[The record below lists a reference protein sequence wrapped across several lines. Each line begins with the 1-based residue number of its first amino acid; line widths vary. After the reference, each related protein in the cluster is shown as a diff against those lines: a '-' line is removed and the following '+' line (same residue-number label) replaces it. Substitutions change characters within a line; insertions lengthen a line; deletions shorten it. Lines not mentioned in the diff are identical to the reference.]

1 MINGCAVRSLI
12 ACSRWPLITTLFAT
26 ALASPAAFAQA
37 VDVPYVPTP
46 TNVVDAMLTLAKVGP
61 NDFVIDLGSGDGRIV
76 ITAARKHGARGFGV
90 DLDAALVSDARREAE
105 RQGVKDRVE
114 FHTRNIFITDIAQAT
129 VLTSYLFPQVNIQ
142 LRPRLFEQLRPGT
155 RVVSH
160 DFDFGNW
167 QPDAHVRVPVPN
179 KPYGPPMSEVY
190 LWIVPV
196 NAAGRWQWRMPLEAA
211 IVDCEITLE
220 QTFQTVRGSGRLG
233 GNAVRLEKASLRGEE
248 LALTLIA
255 SAGGREV
262 RHELAGRVSGDTI
275 RGTVRASGA
284 TSTFDW
290 NATRVARGSINIDA
304 AADAPRVAN
313 F

>member
-1 MINGCAVRSLI
+1 MTTSTASRSSL
-12 ACSRWPLITTLFAT
+12 TLGWGFSAALLVT
-26 ALASPAAFAQA
+26 VLASPAAFAQA
-37 VDVPYVPTP
+37 ADVPYVPTP
-46 TNVVDAMLTLAKVGP
+46 MNVVEAMLTLAKVGP
-61 NDFVIDLGSGDGRIV
+61 GDFVIDLGSGDGRIV
-76 ITAARKHGARGFGV
+76 ITAAKKFGARGFGV
-90 DLDAALVSDARREAE
+90 DLDGALVSDARRDAE

-142 LRPRLFEQLRPGT
+142 LRPRIFEQLKPGT

-167 QPDAHVRVPVPN
+167 QPDAHVRVPVRD

-190 LWIVPV
+190 LWIVPA

-211 IVDCEITLE
+211 IVDCELTLE
-220 QTFQTVRGSGRLG
+220 QTFQAVRGSGRIG
-233 GNAVRLEKASLRGEE
+233 GNAVRLEQASLRGEA
-248 LALTLIA
+248 LGLTLIA
-255 SAGGREV
+255 TAGGREI

-284 TSTFDW
+284 ASTLDW
-290 NATRVARGSINIDA
+290 NAMRVARGKINIDA

>member
-1 MINGCAVRSLI
+1 MTAGNSARP
-12 ACSRWPLITTLFAT
+12 SRARGWMLSAALLVT

-37 VDVPYVPTP
+37 ADVPYVPTP
-46 TNVVDAMLTLAKVGP
+46 MNVVEAMLTLAKVGP
-61 NDFVIDLGSGDGRIV
+61 GDFVIDLGSGDGRIV
-76 ITAARKHGARGFGV
+76 ITAAKKFGARGYGV
-90 DLDAALVSDARREAE
+90 DLDGALVSDARRDAE

-129 VLTSYLFPQVNIQ
+129 VVTSYLFPQVNIE
-142 LRPRLFEQLRPGT
+142 LRPRIFEELKPGT

-190 LWIVPV
+190 LWIVPA

-211 IVDCEITLE
+211 IVDCELALE
-220 QTFQTVRGSGRLG
+220 QTFQAVRGSGRIG
-233 GNAVRLEKASLRGEE
+233 DNAVRIEKASLRGEAI
-248 LALTLIA
+248 ALTLMGT
-255 SAGGREV
+255 AGGHEV
-262 RHELAGRVSGDTI
+262 RHELAGHVSGDTI

-284 TSTFDW
+284 GPTLDW
-290 NATRVARGSINIDA
+290 NATRLVRGKINIDA
-304 AADAPRVAN
+304 AADAPRVAH

>member
-1 MINGCAVRSLI
+1 MTACTVRSSI
-12 ACSRWPLITTLFAT
+12 SRSRWPLIAALLAG
-26 ALASPAAFAQA
+26 ALATPAVFAQA

-46 TNVVDAMLTLAKVGP
+46 TNVVEAMLTLAKVGP
-61 NDFVIDLGSGDGRIV
+61 GDFVIDLGSGDGRIV

-114 FHTRNIFITDIAQAT
+114 FHTRNIFITDITQAT

-142 LRPRLFEQLRPGT
+142 LRPRIFEQLKPGT

-190 LWIVPV
+190 LWIVPA
-196 NAAGRWQWRMPLEAA
+196 NAAGRWQWRMPLDAA
-211 IVDCEITLE
+211 IVDCELALE
-220 QTFQTVRGSGRLG
+220 QTFQAVRGSGRIG
-233 GNAVRLEKASLRGEE
+233 GYPVRLEKATLRGEE

-255 SAGGREV
+255 TAGGREM
-262 RHELAGRVSGDTI
+262 RHELAGRGSGDTI
-275 RGTVRASGA
+275 RGTVRAAGA
-284 TSTFDW
+284 SSMLDW
-290 NATRVARGSINIDA
+290 SATRIARGKINIDA
-304 AADAPRVAN
+304 AADAPRVAH